1 MFSTV
6 NDGDRK
12 RKLEIEN
19 AKLREKLMEAEANI
33 DYLSMMTG
41 VDMLGE
47 ANVQEGGES
56 NE

>member
-1 MFSTV
+1 MFSAV

-19 AKLREKLMEAEANI
+19 AKLREKLMDAEANI

-41 VDMLGE
+41 VDMPEE
-47 ANVQEGGES
+47 ASIWEGGES